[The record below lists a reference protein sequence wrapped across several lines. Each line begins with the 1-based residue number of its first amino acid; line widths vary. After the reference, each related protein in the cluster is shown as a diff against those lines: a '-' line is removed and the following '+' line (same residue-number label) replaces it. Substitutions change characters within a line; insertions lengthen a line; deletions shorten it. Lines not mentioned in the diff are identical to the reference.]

1 MTPDV
6 VDLFDSVHKNYVQ
19 QASPSETNREYDLS
33 QVFARWTPR
42 YLDASSYE
50 QPYLITRVGEGA
62 FELVILYQIL
72 PFQHVYF
79 SLLIMFYFVTCCQK
93 ITTNTGPGN
102 CTQETVP
109 LMHTLHS
116 VAGNEDNSSNFENSL
131 NLAARQNSE
140 ALSQVVTTDVSQ
152 QGYISFSL
160 PSLNWQFSLEPSK
173 VSTSLLHINL

>member
-1 MTPDV
+1 MDSNSPNHNITFQSATSPLPAMESLMTPDV

-50 QPYLITRVGEGA
+50 QPYLITRVGE
-62 FELVILYQIL
+62 
-72 PFQHVYF
+72 
-79 SLLIMFYFVTCCQK
+79 
-93 ITTNTGPGN
+93 GN

-173 VSTSLLHINL
+173 DEGYVEY